1 MEQSIRSGP
10 MDFGA
15 FDGHQSL
22 FANSLFPSHQRQASA
37 NAGCGNSMN
46 TSSPSLSDP
55 GVLMQDKD
63 TASYVPW
70 YHNAQVD
77 PYQLFNCVQKSTPTR
92 KPTDDMNYDG
102 ETVLQGLVSNILDE
116 ANSQHSFIERI
127 PATHFQSFMGG
138 DHDSFCRR
146 DFLNMC
152 EPTYGMLHEDSLFEQ
167 WKITSPTVS
176 PKSNPAMLIPKQPVG
191 EFNMV
196 QRERNGG
203 VRKQIFKRDTFQ
215 NYLQEPIK
223 QPEPLSPAVNLPNQ
237 YQNKVT
243 PYRGNIGSMNQY
255 PKHHIPP
262 SPIRDKFKPQ
272 MQREKKMAHM
282 PGILGEGFSTR
293 PLSNAYTRDGDK
305 KQVFPQKPW
314 FEHQGGSQSQRF
326 NRENSM
332 FRAGNS
338 EQYIPPMSPEGDLR
352 GHHSIPLNISLR
364 STLSNESAVP
374 GEDNREVMTRSAE
387 STYHGRSSAAT
398 TPMTMNQEG
407 SAIQLLVYHDECNEQ
422 WKSLSMER
430 KMIETILTK
439 MFVGKWTTALINA
452 IIPQTPPN
460 PTRVDHLIV
469 RQMMEH
475 AEVASLLYR
484 MEYLCSIPIHIN
496 IRTALNKYHE
506 AVCGIQ
512 AMRKQMSTM
521 SKPQQQRG
529 HITDSQDLLLIIALK
544 HLAATTRKLRVALWC
559 AVQMTLPLPQPQP
572 DGRQDEQV
580 NMQATLR
587 NGHTSAFKGN
597 TFRL

>member
-1 MEQSIRSGP
+1 MEPRIRSGS

-22 FANSLFPSHQRQASA
+22 FANSLFPSHQRQASV
-37 NAGCGNSMN
+37 NVGCGNSGK
-46 TSSPSLSDP
+46 TTSPSLSVP

-63 TASYVPW
+63 TASNVPW
-70 YHNAQVD
+70 SHNAHDD
-77 PYQLFNCVQKSTPTR
+77 PYQLFNSVQRSTRTR

-116 ANSQHSFIERI
+116 ANSRHSYTERT
-127 PATHFQSFMGG
+127 PATYFQSFMGG

-146 DFLNMC
+146 DFPNMC

-176 PKSNPAMLIPKQPVG
+176 SQSTPAMLTPKQPVG
-191 EFNMV
+191 EFSIV

-203 VRKQIFKRDTFQ
+203 VRKQIFKRDASQ
-215 NYLQEPIK
+215 NYLQEHIK
-223 QPEPLSPAVNLPNQ
+223 QQEPLSPAVNLPNQ

-243 PYRGNIGSMNQY
+243 PYRGNIGSVHQY
-255 PKHHIPP
+255 SKHHIPQ
-262 SPIRDKFKPQ
+262 SQMRDKFKPQ
-272 MQREKKMAHM
+272 IQREKKMAHM

-293 PLSNAYTRDGDK
+293 PLSNTYTRDGDK

-314 FEHQGGSQSQRF
+314 FDHQGGSQSQRF
-326 NRENSM
+326 NRENGM

-338 EQYIPPMSPEGDLR
+338 EQYIPPMSPESDLR
-352 GHHSIPLNISLR
+352 GHPSIPLNISLR
-364 STLSNESAVP
+364 SNGSAGP
-374 GEDNREVMTRSAE
+374 GEDVREMMTRSAE
-387 STYHGRSSAAT
+387 NTYYGRSSAAT
-398 TPMTMNQEG
+398 TPMAMNQEG
-407 SAIQLLVYHDECNEQ
+407 SAIQLLVFHDECNEQ
-422 WKSLSMER
+422 WKCLSMER

-439 MFVGKWTTALINA
+439 MFVGKWTAALINA

-484 MEYLCSIPIHIN
+484 MEYLCNIPIHIN

-506 AVCGIQ
+506 AVCGTQ
-512 AMRKQMSTM
+512 ARRKQLATM

-529 HITDSQDLLLIIALK
+529 HITDSQDLLLVITLK
-544 HLAATTRKLRVALWC
+544 HLAATTRKLRMALWC
-559 AVQMTLPLPQPQP
+559 AVQMTLPLPPP
-572 DGRQDEQV
+572 VRRQDDHV
-580 NMQATLR
+580 NMKATCR

-597 TFRL
+597 SFRL